1 MSAALPLV
9 DALTGLVLLGAGV
22 IAWRGRPRSRVGAL
36 LVLAGLC
43 WFIGSVVGL
52 LAFLHRGPLVQLHVT
67 YPTGRTHR
75 RLATLVVALAW
86 VVAVMEGL
94 RPVPWLTLSVSALVA
109 GVAVDIFA
117 RSSGNARKAGGP
129 ALVSALLF
137 AGVLA
142 ASSVNRL
149 TDLRLDTGI
158 AVTYDVVVMLVAA
171 WLTVDLLAGR
181 WTEATVA
188 DLVTQL
194 GGEPGPQG
202 VESALRRALGDPSL
216 VLGYW
221 VADGGGRYVDDAG
234 APLDLRPTGDQV
246 VTPVEDGG
254 RPIAVVIHAASALDD
269 PELLDAATSAVR
281 LAVGNVG
288 LRRTVHDQMVALTR
302 ARRGIVESAD
312 RQRGAVAARL
322 EGGAARHLDRVEALL
337 ASVGAADAAGLRTEL
352 AEARADLMDLARGLR
367 PRELAEEGLVGAVAT
382 LAARSAVP
390 TSVDLRLG
398 RMRPA
403 VESALFFVCAEA
415 LTNVAKH
422 ADAGAAVVRGW
433 EAGGWATVEVSDDGS
448 GGADAAGSGLRG
460 LADRVAA
467 LGGDLRVHSDRDCGT
482 VVSARLPLAED
493 DLR

>member
-1 MSAALPLV
+1 VTAVLPLV

-22 IAWRGRPRSRVGAL
+22 TAWRGRPRSRVGAL
-36 LVLAGLC
+36 LVLAGPC
-43 WFIGSVVGL
+43 WFVGSVVGVF
-52 LAFLHRGPLVQLHVT
+52 AFLHRGPLVQLHVT

-86 VVAVMEGL
+86 VVGVVEGL
-94 RPVPWLTLSVSALVA
+94 HPVPWLTLSVSVLVA
-109 GVAVDIFA
+109 GVALDIFA

-149 TDLRLDTGI
+149 TDLRLDAGI
-158 AVTYDVVVMLVAA
+158 AAIYDVVVVLVAT

-234 APLDLRPTGDQV
+234 APLDIRPMGDQV
-246 VTPVEDGG
+246 VTSVEDDG

-269 PELLDAATSAVR
+269 PRLLPAAASAVR
-281 LAVGNVG
+281 LAVGNVA
-288 LRRTVHDQMVALTR
+288 LRRTVHDQMLALTR

-312 RQRGAVAARL
+312 RQRSAVAARL

-337 ASVGAADAAGLRTEL
+337 ASVDAADLRTEL
-352 AEARADLMDLARGLR
+352 AGARADLMNLARGLR

-382 LAARSAVP
+382 VAARSAVP
-390 TSVDLRLG
+390 TTVDLRLG
-398 RMRPA
+398 RMRPT

-422 ADAGAAVVRGW
+422 ADARSAVIRGW
-433 EAGGWATVEVSDDGS
+433 EAGGWATVEVTDDGS
-448 GGADAAGSGLRG
+448 GGADPAGSGLRG

-467 LGGDLRVHSDRDCGT
+467 LGGELRVHTARDRGT
-482 VVSARLPLAED
+482 LVSARLPLAESD
-493 DLR
+493 FR